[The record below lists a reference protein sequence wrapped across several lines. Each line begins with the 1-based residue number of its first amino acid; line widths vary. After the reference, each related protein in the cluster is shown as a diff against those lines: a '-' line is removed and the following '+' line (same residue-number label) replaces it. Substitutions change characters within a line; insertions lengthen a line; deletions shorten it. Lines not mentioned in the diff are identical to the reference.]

1 MPDSSIVALAG
12 VGLLMWFFTSGS
24 TQVRSMDTLV
34 ARLLK
39 IADPYLNKEIL
50 ANYDE
55 GLVRESWITH
65 HMKMPCEGWNE
76 MLKIKQTFIK
86 INIRELKHHVSN
98 DLVRMVQD
106 VKSMEISYATSQ
118 VEAARGQ
125 YTDGPWRF
133 EGPNSL
139 GPIKEFI
146 EINYQLFEQWTR
158 FLIQI
163 LQKVP
168 GEDEDSIDDL
178 MEPFNAAMLK

>member
-39 IADPYLNKEIL
+39 IADPYLNKDIL
-50 ANYDE
+50 ANYDG

-76 MLKIKQTFIK
+76 MLKIKEKFTVIK
-86 INIRELKHHVSN
+86 IHELKYHVSN
-98 DLVRMVQD
+98 DLVQMVKD
-106 VKSMEISYATSQ
+106 VKRMEIAYATSQ

-125 YTDGPWRF
+125 YTDGPWQF

-139 GPIKEFI
+139 APIKEFI
-146 EINYQLFEQWTR
+146 ELNYQLFEQWTR
-158 FLIQI
+158 FLIEI

-168 GEDEDSIDDL
+168 GEDQDSIDDL